1 MQRLLLFICFL
12 TAFPAVGESQNKV
25 EKSIE
30 AFCYDNA
37 KPESGDLCKSYLK
50 MMITFSHQVGYAS
63 AACDLGQTQSVDCRD
78 IRTSESEINSL
89 QNK

>member
-1 MQRLLLFICFL
+1 MRKLLLFIFFL
-12 TAFPAVGESQNKV
+12 TAFSAVGESQNKV

-30 AFCYDNA
+30 AFCSDNA
-37 KPESGDLCKSYLK
+37 KPDSGDVCKSYLK

-63 AACDLGQTQSVDCRD
+63 AACDLGHTKSVDCKD
-78 IRTSESEINSL
+78 IRTSESEIDSL

>member
-1 MQRLLLFICFL
+1 MRKLLLFIFFL
-12 TAFPAVGESQNKV
+12 TAFPAVSESQNKV

-30 AFCYDNA
+30 AFCSDNA
-37 KPESGDLCKSYLK
+37 KPDSGDVCKSYLK

-63 AACDLGQTQSVDCRD
+63 AACDLGHTKSIDCKD
-78 IRTSESEINSL
+78 IRTSESEIDSL